1 MKIHETLAEN
11 DMCIRRSL
19 KLPYFVVLAFCT
31 ILLAPLRLSAQI
43 DTATLAGRVTDS
55 SGATVPMAEIT
66 VTNTE
71 TNFVY
76 RAKSAANGEWTI
88 SPVQVGTYRLTV
100 TAAGFSQ
107 AAAGPFTLSVQ
118 QRQQI
123 DLELRAGAVTS
134 VVQVTDTAPVLETA
148 TSERS
153 QLVDSRTMQTLPLN
167 GRNPVQLAQLTAGV
181 TISEPGA
188 RDEQGYGFSANGA
201 RSLQN
206 NFLLDGI
213 DNNSN
218 LPDLLNEANYVVMP
232 SVDALQEFRVETD
245 SYSAE
250 FGRATGAVVNA
261 TTRSGSNHIHGSA
274 YEFVRNQAFDAR
286 NYFDQTLPAYHQNQF
301 GITMGLP
308 VIHDKLFLFFDYEGL
323 RLSQGQTYTALI
335 PTVAQRAGDFSS
347 QLDLTS
353 PTGTLDCNGHATYAG
368 ELFNTKNT
376 QASTTSPT
384 GYCGVPFGYNT
395 DGTPSNVIPAGS
407 IDTLGAKLAAL
418 YPQPNASGAGFNY
431 VSNPN
436 LVRNANQ
443 GDFRIDQV
451 LTHSDNIFYRY
462 SMSRDPSSIPAT
474 FPGYADGGGFFSGVG
489 NNRAYSVAI
498 SETHVFSPTRVN
510 EVRVGYNRL
519 HTNRFQFYSDT
530 NVAAAV
536 GFPGVPFAAGT
547 DNGGLPQMYFSDVAT
562 LGSPTYLPSNEIQNT
577 YSASDT
583 FTLIL
588 HEHSLKIGGEYRPE
602 EFTIFQ
608 PAAPRGDLSFGPQF
622 TDNPADQGTGGSGF
636 ATLLTGQ
643 PDGGGINNINN
654 VDYNRKVYGLFI
666 QDDWR
671 ATPQLTINA
680 GVRYDFFS
688 AILERHNSQANFD
701 PITGN
706 LDIPASSGA
715 VLTPTF
721 ASLITVN
728 RKASNGLIPPVY
740 TDFSP
745 RLGLAYQF
753 RKGWVMRAAA
763 GLFFNG
769 EESGPYSN
777 PSPGFNPPYFASQNY
792 VAPCGL
798 ASYAAVADCSINGL
812 RTLSDG
818 FPADALSDPNT
829 PNLFSEDN
837 LKTPY
842 VAQWHMTV
850 QHELTPHTTIEVA
863 YVGSKGTH
871 LYTFGNVNQASP
883 TADSSAPSAP
893 RRPFPAL
900 DTSIGWLRSNGFS
913 NYNSG
918 QLKLEQHLSHGVAAI
933 VNYTYSHALGNS
945 SNANLGAQNNDSFR
959 DERLLGEYGNLD
971 FDVRHRFTAG
981 YSWDLPIGTGQ
992 AFGSGASAPVNYII
1006 GHWQLA
1012 GIATLSSGTWFTVTD
1027 SNANFANSDGQQ
1039 RPDTVSGQKPSGK
1052 PCLPGTVFNTCA
1064 FQDPALGSFGDVSLN
1079 TVNGPGEK
1087 NWDISILKTV
1097 PVGET
1102 RRFELRGEF
1111 YNALNHPNLLFAA
1124 PGPQNSNNATTFG
1137 SSNFGE
1143 ATAARD
1149 PRLVQIGLKFFY

>member
-1 MKIHETLAEN
+1 MHMRRNLKPLH
-11 DMCIRRSL
+11 CI
-19 KLPYFVVLAFCT
+19 A
-31 ILLAPLRLSAQI
+31 ILLSVILFTPIRLSAQI
-43 DTATLAGRVTDS
+43 DTATVAGRVTDK
-55 SGATVPMAEIT
+55 SGATVPMADIT

-71 TNFVY
+71 TNFAY
-76 RAKSAANGEWTI
+76 HAKSATNGEWTI
-88 SPVQVGTYRLTV
+88 SPVQVGTYSLTV
-100 TAAGFSQ
+100 SAPGFNK
-107 AAAGPFTLSVQ
+107 AVAGPFTLSVQ
-118 QRQQI
+118 QRQQF
-123 DLELRAGAVTS
+123 DLELRAGAVTT
-134 VVQVTDTAPVLETA
+134 VVEVTDAAPVLESA

-153 QLVDSRTMQTLPLN
+153 QLIDSRTMRTLPLN
-167 GRNPVQLAQLTAGV
+167 GRNPVQLAQLAAGV
-181 TISEPGA
+181 TVSEPGA

-232 SVDALQEFRVETD
+232 SVDALQEFRFETD

-261 TTRSGSNHIHGSA
+261 TTKSGSNHVHGVL
-274 YEFVRNQAFDAR
+274 YEFLRNQAFDAR
-286 NYFDQTLPAYHQNQF
+286 NYFDQTLPPYHQNQF
-301 GITMGLP
+301 GATIGLP
-308 VIHDKLFLFFDYEGL
+308 IVHDNLFLFLDYEGL
-323 RLSQGQTYTALI
+323 RLSQGQTYTALV
-335 PTVAQRAGDFSS
+335 PTVAQRTGDFSS
-347 QLDLTS
+347 QLDLAS
-353 PTGTLDCNGHATYAG
+353 PTGINDCNGHPTYGG

-384 GYCGVPFGYNT
+384 GYCGVPFGYNAN
-395 DGTPSNVIPAGS
+395 GTPSNVIPTAS
-407 IDTLGAKLAAL
+407 IDTLGSKLAAL
-418 YPQPNASGAGFNY
+418 YPLPNANGVGYNY

-436 LVRNANQ
+436 LLRNANQ
-443 GDFRIDQV
+443 GDLRVDQV
-451 LTHSDNIFYRY
+451 LSQSDNVFYRF

-474 FPGYADGGGFFSGVG
+474 FPGYADGGGFFTGVG
-489 NNRAYSVAI
+489 NNRAYSIAI

-510 EVRVGYNRL
+510 EIRVGYNRL
-519 HTNRFQFYSDT
+519 HTNRFQFFSNTD
-530 NVAAAV
+530 VSSAI
-536 GFPGVPFAAGT
+536 GFPGVPYQAGT
-547 DNGGLPQMYFSDVAT
+547 DNGGLPQLYFNDVAT

-588 HEHSLKIGGEYRPE
+588 HNHSVKIGGEYRPE

-608 PAAPRGDLSFGPQF
+608 PAAPRGTMTFGTQF
-622 TDNPADQGTGGSGF
+622 TDNPADQGTGGSGL

-654 VDYNRKVYGLFI
+654 VDYNRKVFGVFV

-680 GVRYDFFS
+680 GIRYDFFS
-688 AILERHNSQANFD
+688 AILERHNSQSNFN
-701 PITGN
+701 PITGQ
-706 LDIPASSGA
+706 LDIPHSNNA

-728 RKASNGLIPPVY
+728 RNASNGLIPPIY
-740 TDFSP
+740 TDISP
-745 RLGLAYQF
+745 RFGLAYQF
-753 RKGWVMRAAA
+753 KKGWVVRAAA

-792 VAPCGL
+792 VAPCSL
-798 ASYAAVADCSINGL
+798 ASYAAVLDCSIKGL

-818 FPADALSDPNT
+818 FPANALSDPNT

-842 VAQWHMTV
+842 VEQWHLTV
-850 QHELTPHTTIEVA
+850 QHEITPHTTVEFA

-871 LYTFGNVNQASP
+871 LYTFGNLNQASP

-893 RRPFPAL
+893 RRPFPVL

-918 QLKLEQHLSHGVAAI
+918 QLKIEQHLSHGLAAI
-933 VNYTYSHALGNS
+933 VNYTYSHGLGNS

-959 DERLLGEYGNLD
+959 DARLVSEYGNLD
-971 FDVRHRFTAG
+971 FDNRHRFTAG

-992 AFGSGASAPVNYII
+992 VLAGSVKAPVNYLI
-1006 GHWQLA
+1006 GHWQLS
-1012 GIATLSSGTWFTVTD
+1012 GIATLSSGTWYTVTD

-1039 RPDTVSGQKPSGK
+1039 RPDFTPGQKASGK
-1052 PCLPGTVFNTCA
+1052 PCVAGTFFNTCA
-1064 FQDPALGSFGDVSLN
+1064 FQDPPLGSFGNVPLN
-1079 TVNGPGEK
+1079 SVNGPGNK
-1087 NWDISILKTV
+1087 NWDISVLKTV
-1097 PVGET
+1097 PVREAM
-1102 RRFELRGEF
+1102 RFELRGEF
-1111 YNALNHPNLLFAA
+1111 YNALNHPNFLFAA

-1137 SSNFGE
+1137 SSNFGVV
-1143 ATAARD
+1143 TAARD
-1149 PRLVQIGLKFFY
+1149 PRLIQIGLKFYY